1 VPGEMSRRFLET
13 TRGRVVTQ
21 LRRGPSAV
29 EELARGLGL
38 TDNAIRAHLATL
50 ERDGLV
56 RQAGTRRGPGAGKPA
71 VIYELAPDAEA
82 RFSRAYAPVLTALLE
97 ELTAR
102 LPPKQTET
110 LLLTVGRRLG
120 ARAPRR
126 TGTLEE
132 RVRDAVGLLNELGG
146 DASVESGPSGLRI
159 RGCGC
164 PLSAA
169 VARRPEACRAVEGLL
184 SEIIGVPVVQCCKH
198 GPRPQCCFTIPSAA
212 WTLLT
217 ESAEAPA
224 RARRRHL

>member
-1 VPGEMSRRFLET
+1 VTGELSRRFLET
-13 TRGRVVTQ
+13 TRGRVIAL

-38 TDNAIRAHLATL
+38 TDNAIRAHLTAL

-56 RQAGTRRGPGAGKPA
+56 RQAGTRRGPRAGKPA

-82 RFSRAYAPVLTALLE
+82 RFSRAYAPVLTAVLE
-97 ELTAR
+97 ELAGRLTPAR
-102 LPPKQTET
+102 TEA
-110 LLLTVGRRLG
+110 LLLAVGRRLG
-120 ARAPRR
+120 AAAPRR

-132 RVRDAVGLLNELGG
+132 RVRGAVALLNELGG
-146 DASVESGPSGLRI
+146 DASVESDSAGLRI

-184 SEIIGVPVVQCCKH
+184 SEVIGVPVVQCCEH
-198 GPRPQCCFTIPSAA
+198 GPRPRCCFTIPSAA
-212 WTLLT
+212 
-217 ESAEAPA
+217 
-224 RARRRHL
+224 

>member
-13 TRGRVVTQ
+13 TRGRVITQ
-21 LRRGPSAV
+21 LRRAPSAV

-56 RQAGTRRGPGAGKPA
+56 RQEGTRRGPGAGKPA

-82 RFSRAYAPVLTALLE
+82 RLSRAYAPVLTALLE
-97 ELTAR
+97 ELTGR
-102 LPPKQTET
+102 LPSDQTDAM
-110 LLLTVGRRLG
+110 LLAVGRRLG
-120 ARAPRR
+120 AGAPRR

-132 RVRDAVGLLNELGG
+132 RVRDAVAMLNELGG
-146 DASVESGPSGLRI
+146 DASVESDRSGLRI

-164 PLSAA
+164 PLSVA

-184 SEIIGVPVVQCCKH
+184 SEVIGVSVVQCCQH

-212 WTLLT
+212 
-217 ESAEAPA
+217 
-224 RARRRHL
+224 

>member
-1 VPGEMSRRFLET
+1 MSSRFLET

-71 VIYELAPDAEA
+71 IIYELAPDAEVGL
-82 RFSRAYAPVLTALLE
+82 SRAYAPVLTALLE
-97 ELTAR
+97 ELTGR
-102 LPPKQTET
+102 LPPEQTEAV
-110 LLLTVGRRLG
+110 LLAVGRRLG
-120 ARAPRR
+120 TGAPRR
-126 TGTLEE
+126 KNGTLKE
-132 RVRDAVGLLNELGG
+132 RVQDAVAMLNELGG
-146 DASVESGPSGLRI
+146 DASVESDPSGLRI

-184 SEIIGVPVVQCCKH
+184 SEVLGVPVVQCCEH
-198 GPRPQCCFTIPSAA
+198 GPRPRCCFTIPSAA
-212 WTLLT
+212 
-217 ESAEAPA
+217 
-224 RARRRHL
+224 

>member
-1 VPGEMSRRFLET
+1 MSSRFLET

-71 VIYELAPDAEA
+71 IIYELAPDAEV
-82 RFSRAYAPVLTALLE
+82 RLSRAYAPVLTELLE
-97 ELTAR
+97 ELTGR
-102 LPPKQTET
+102 LPPKQAEA
-110 LLLTVGRRLG
+110 LLLAVGRRLG
-120 ARAPRR
+120 RRAPRQN
-126 TGTLEE
+126 GTLKE
-132 RVRDAVGLLNELGG
+132 RVQVAVAMLNELGG
-146 DASVESGPSGLRI
+146 DASVESDPSGLRI

-184 SEIIGVPVVQCCKH
+184 SEVIGARVIQCCEH
-198 GPRPQCCFTIPSAA
+198 GPRPRCCFTIPSAA
-212 WTLLT
+212 
-217 ESAEAPA
+217 
-224 RARRRHL
+224 